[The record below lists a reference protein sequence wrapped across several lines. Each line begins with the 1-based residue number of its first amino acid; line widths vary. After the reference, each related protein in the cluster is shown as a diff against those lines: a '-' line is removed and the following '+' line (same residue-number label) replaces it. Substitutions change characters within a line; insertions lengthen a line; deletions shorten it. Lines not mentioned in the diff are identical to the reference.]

1 MDRITAIE
9 TSLAAFVWGLFGFI
23 PFLGIIPAICALVH
37 WARIRAGFRN
47 EWNPAS
53 AYLDCGVIL
62 ATLGLGISFLIAG
75 ALCVEFIS

>member
-9 TSLAAFVWGLFGFI
+9 SSLAAFVWGLLGFI
-23 PFLGIIPAICALVH
+23 PFIGILPAICALVH

-53 AYLDCGVIL
+53 PYLDCGVIL
-62 ATLGLGISFLIAG
+62 ATLGLGTSFLIAG
-75 ALCVEFIS
+75 AIFVEFIS